1 MAPTGWRRSNTD
13 PGWNVTSGSAPVLAV
28 SLRFTNSLTSRTEA
42 FEPLTAGK
50 ASIYCCGVT
59 VYDLCHLGHAR
70 SYINW
75 DVLRRYLI
83 WRGYDVTYVQ
93 NYTDIDDKIINRANE
108 NGELFTDLTTRFI
121 DAMHEDEAALGV
133 LPPDQEPRA
142 TGHIG
147 EIVSLIQTLIE
158 KEHAYP
164 AANGDVY
171 FSVSS
176 FDDYGKL
183 SKKKMD
189 ELLDGARIEIGEL
202 KRDPRD
208 FVLWK
213 RAEEGGV
220 GWDSPWGYGR
230 PGWHIECSAM
240 SSCCLGDTFDIH
252 GGGSDLLFPHHE
264 NEIAQSEAATG
275 VKFANLWMHNGPLR
289 VDNEK
294 MSKSLG
300 NFFTVREVL
309 KVYDAE
315 VLRHLLIAS
324 HYRSAINYSEQS
336 LQQSESTLERFYNAL
351 KGLDTAGAKTL
362 TNSRFEKAF
371 VAAMDDDFNTAEA
384 FAVLMDVVKE
394 INRLKAESDN
404 DADTVNQLGALLVR
418 LGSVLGILQ
427 RTPEAF
433 LRRGMD
439 ESVDANHIEA
449 LIAARKQARADKNW
463 AEADRIR
470 DELAS
475 LHVVVEDGASGGSGW
490 RIEAP

>member
-1 MAPTGWRRSNTD
+1 MKIYNS
-13 PGWNVTSGSAPVLAV
+13 
-28 SLRFTNSLTSRTEA
+28 FTQTKEEFVPRE
-42 FEPLTAGK
+42 AGK
-50 ASIYCCGVT
+50 VGIYVCGIT
-59 VYDLCHLGHAR
+59 TYDYLHLGHAR
-70 SYINW
+70 MLVAF
-75 DVLRRYLI
+75 DVVTRYL
-83 WRGYDVTYVQ
+83 RSKGFSVEYVR
-93 NYTDIDDKIINRANE
+93 NITDIDDKIINRANE
-108 NGELFTDLTTRFI
+108 NGEHFTDLTSRFI
-121 DAMHEDEAALGV
+121 DAMHEDESALGV

-142 TGHIG
+142 TAHIG

-158 KEHAYP
+158 KDHAYP

-336 LQQSESTLERFYNAL
+336 LQQSESTLERLYNAL

-384 FAVLMDVVKE
+384 FAVLMDIVKE
-394 INRLKAESDN
+394 INRLKAESESDLG
-404 DADTVNQLGALLVR
+404 TVNQLGALLVR

-470 DELAS
+470 DELAA
-475 LHVVVEDGASGGSGW
+475 LHVVVEDGATGGSGW
-490 RIEAP
+490 RIDAP

>member
-1 MAPTGWRRSNTD
+1 MQIYNS
-13 PGWNVTSGSAPVLAV
+13 
-28 SLRFTNSLTSRTEA
+28 FTQRKEE
-42 FEPLTAGK
+42 FEPREAGK
-50 ASIYCCGVT
+50 VGIYVCGIT
-59 VYDLCHLGHAR
+59 TYDYLHLGHAR
-70 SYINW
+70 MLVAFDI
-75 DVLRRYLI
+75 VTRYLRS
-83 WRGYDVTYVQ
+83 RGLEVDYVR
-93 NYTDIDDKIINRANE
+93 NITDIDDKIINRAKE
-108 NGELFTDLTTRFI
+108 NGELFSELTARFI
-121 DAMHEDEAALGV
+121 SAMHEDEAALGV

-147 EIVSLIQTLIE
+147 EIVALIQTLVD
-158 KEHAYP
+158 KDHAYP
-164 AANGDVY
+164 ASNGDVY
-171 FSVSS
+171 FSVTS
-176 FDDYGKL
+176 FADYGRL

-213 RAEEGGV
+213 RAEEGAV

-240 SSCCLGDTFDIH
+240 SSCCLGDNFDIH

-264 NEIAQSEAATG
+264 NEIAQSEAANG

-289 VDNEK
+289 IDNEK

-324 HYRSAINYSEQS
+324 HYRSAINYSDQG
-336 LQQSESTLERFYNAL
+336 LKQSESTLERFYNAL
-351 KGLDTAGAKTL
+351 KGLDIENAKTL
-362 TNSRFEKAF
+362 ANSRYEKAF

-384 FAVLMDVVKE
+384 FGVLMDVVKE
-394 INRLKAESDN
+394 VNQLKAEPSEAN
-404 DADTVNQLGALLVR
+404 TELAGQLGALLVR
-418 LGSVLGILQ
+418 LGAILGILQ
-427 RTPEAF
+427 RTPEDF

-439 ESVDANHIEA
+439 AGVDAEHIEA
-449 LIAARKQARADKNW
+449 LIAAREQARADKNW

-470 DELAS
+470 DELAA
-475 LHVVVEDGASGGSGW
+475 LHVVVEDGARGGSGW
-490 RIEAP
+490 RIEQP